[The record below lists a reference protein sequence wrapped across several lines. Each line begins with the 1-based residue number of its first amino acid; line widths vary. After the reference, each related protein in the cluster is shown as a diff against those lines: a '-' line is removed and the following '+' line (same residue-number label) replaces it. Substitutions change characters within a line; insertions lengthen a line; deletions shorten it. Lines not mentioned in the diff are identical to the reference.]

1 MAAPTLSTHY
11 LNLGSFV
18 LTDGAVRIATK
29 PWFSESTDRCKSPTV
44 FRLLGWRE
52 WWWFMV
58 FSVWCRAQSPAP
70 QGFTCHH
77 ELCNERML
85 WRVTDL
91 AWSASAKVMTLEIYC
106 CSEKEP
112 EAKRLSEV
120 PGGSLFS
127 SDLELINPAK
137 VYVLQVLITSAVL
150 VLQGS

>member
-1 MAAPTLSTHY
+1 MGQSGLQPS
-11 LNLGSFV
+11 LGSQRAQI
-18 LTDGAVRIATK
+18 GVRALQYFTCLGGGSGGGS
-29 PWFSESTDRCKSPTV
+29 WFSVCGAGPRVLLLKASP
-44 FRLLGWRE
+44 
-52 WWWFMV
+52 
-58 FSVWCRAQSPAP
+58 
-70 QGFTCHH
+70 CHH